1 MPADTWVYFLVLLAA
16 SGVGVARYKALEKP
30 FKILAWL
37 VWLTLCH
44 EVAVRGLSASG
55 MESSVLYVIYTPVSF
70 GLYVWIYYLLLNGP
84 GMRRLMTGLFL
95 LVVVNGIGLPL
106 LLGGFRAF
114 PAMPIALDSLVVIIC
129 SILYFRQVLAMVS
142 PEPLRNHKA
151 FIFNAAVFIYWSAFF
166 ARHGLYNEIA
176 RSPDGMLLAET
187 IHAYVSCIYYSVLA
201 VVLYKKSPGA
211 DT

>member
-1 MPADTWVYFLVLLAA
+1 MPADTWVYFIVLLVA

-30 FKILAWL
+30 FKVLAWL

-44 EVAVRGLSASG
+44 EVAGRWLSGSGREAS
-55 MESSVLYVIYTPVSF
+55 ELYVFYTTVSV
-70 GLYVWIYYLLLNGP
+70 GLFVWIYYLLVTCP
-84 GMRRLMTGLFL
+84 GLLRLMTGLFL

-106 LLGGFRAF
+106 LLGGFRSF
-114 PAMPIALDSLVVIIC
+114 PAMPIALDSLVVIVC
-129 SILYFRQVLAMVS
+129 SILYFRQVLGVVS

-151 FIFNAAVFIYWSAFF
+151 FIFNAAVFIYWSVFF

-176 RSPDGMLLAET
+176 RSPDGMPLIEM

-201 VVLYKKSPGA
+201 VVLFKKNPGT